1 MKKTG
6 YQCDEERRQNHV
18 RALQD
23 LPAWKKHKI
32 VPPADATWPTCLI
45 IAPSSVVHNWER
57 ELQTVRFFSSISNML
72 NLCWPSGDGLKWGST
87 LDLLMCGN
95 VLFGNSHLGDW
106 ILVNFSVIRF
116 QGSNADGH
124 HIVLTSF
131 EIASRDIE
139 LLNTLPWTCIFIDEV
154 HRVKNLKSKL
164 SEAFHTF
171 TCKRRFGLT
180 GTAIQNSYDELHAI
194 LHWSDPKELGP
205 ARFWKRSVS
214 EPLKIGQS
222 NTATDD
228 ERARALVL
236 TPVPVHLGFV
246 NHFQSRQLLSF

>member
-1 MKKTG
+1 M
-6 YQCDEERRQNHV
+6 V
-18 RALQD
+18 RSRNLHWTPWRAETYSSGIHTREIGHWCSFLWYAIQD
-23 LPAWKKHKI
+23 
-32 VPPADATWPTCLI
+32 T
-45 IAPSSVVHNWER
+45 
-57 ELQTVRFFSSISNML
+57 
-72 NLCWPSGDGLKWGST
+72 
-87 LDLLMCGN
+87 
-95 VLFGNSHLGDW
+95 
-106 ILVNFSVIRF
+106 
-116 QGSNADGH
+116 NADGH

-205 ARFWKRSVS
+205 ARFWKRLVS

-228 ERARALVL
+228 ERAKALVL
-236 TPVPVHLGFV
+236 ASVIIHLGFV
-246 NHFQSRQLLSF
+246 NPISLFRQLPSFLEMNSYLDSSCGGMRHDRFEELYSLRCMLLGQRSWSATKYGY